1 MFPARWKGED
11 FNIISDL
18 LEDPDLVKSLI
29 PQNTDE
35 FFAIAEEIVP
45 GMKDLQEP
53 VQATWRLLQ
62 PVLMVNC
69 PLLVRCLV

>member
-45 GMKDLQEP
+45 GMKDLQAPIEKS
-53 VQATWRLLQ
+53 WKLLH
-62 PVLMVNC
+62 PVLKVN
-69 PLLVRCLV
+69 LAF